1 MLENEQK
8 HDLGTAQYSCVKG
21 WSLTFT
27 LYYIQCWLKM
37 DQRLNVRAKTII
49 FFKEKKELKKKNDF
63 GLNDSFLVQSTDLSN
78 GYIEFHQN

>member
-1 MLENEQK
+1 
-8 HDLGTAQYSCVKG
+8 
-21 WSLTFT
+21 
-27 LYYIQCWLKM
+27 M
-37 DQRLNVRAKTII
+37 DQRRNVRAKTII

>member
-1 MLENEQK
+1 
-8 HDLGTAQYSCVKG
+8 
-21 WSLTFT
+21 
-27 LYYIQCWLKM
+27 M

-49 FFKEKKELKKKNDF
+49 FFKEKKELKKNDF